1 MGKRKGQQYNGGL
14 GKGLQYYEGWRK
26 GTTGLLRLVDG
37 VYNKEGDYR
46 TLEAGLQYCTMEA
59 GGRGS
64 SVLWRL
70 GERVFSIMEA
80 GERRL
85 LHYKCDVL
93 ETD

>member
-1 MGKRKGQQYNGGL
+1 MGSTIK
-14 GKGLQYYEGWRK
+14 K
-26 GTTGLLRLVDG
+26 GTTGLWRL
-37 VYNKEGDYR
+37 DYSTVLWR
-46 TLEAGLQYCTMEA
+46 L